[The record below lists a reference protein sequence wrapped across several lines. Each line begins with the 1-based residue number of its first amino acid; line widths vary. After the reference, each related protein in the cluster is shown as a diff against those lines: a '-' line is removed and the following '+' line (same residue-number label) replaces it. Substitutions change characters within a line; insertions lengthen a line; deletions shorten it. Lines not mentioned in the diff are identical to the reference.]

1 MALTSTHAKDSILFK
16 RRKLYSSCALAT
28 VTLMASSLIHADEK
42 HNQRLDAVVVS
53 ASGFE
58 QEVEQAPASVTV
70 ITREELE
77 RENITNIA
85 DALAR
90 VEGVNT
96 RSLDARDGKTG
107 NQTISLRGLPSR
119 YTLVLIDG
127 VRQNLAAT
135 VAPNSFGDSQS
146 VFFPPVQA
154 IDRIEVIRG
163 PMSTLYGSDAIGGV
177 VNIITRAPGVD
188 WERSIN
194 VSTQQYQSSK
204 FGSTQTVE
212 GYASGAISDTVGMQV
227 YGRYL
232 DRSASKVNIPGT
244 TPSLT
249 DNRTMGQ
256 NPSQSDVYTFGGRLT
271 LTPDSQNQVTLR
283 FDTTR
288 QSLDNSVGQVGRL
301 NGVTNE
307 PSSFTRGYSRELKF
321 ERDQFQI
328 GHMGDYSI
336 GFLETN
342 LTHDKVATKGRT
354 INSGAVADASRNG
367 TPRTLEMET
376 TILDSRL
383 INEFD
388 DHLLTVGAQF
398 VRPRFKDGIL
408 PETLKRDQYSAYVEN
423 AWSATSD
430 LTITGG
436 LRYDK
441 YEEISGEFTPRIYAV
456 YNLTD
461 EWTLKGGVGR
471 GFRAPLM
478 EQSTSGVN
486 GFGDGGSTPLFGNPN
501 LNPERS
507 TNVEFSALYDNSN
520 NFSAQATIFRNE
532 IKDLIEAGT
541 GANRGQDLNVGKAV
555 IQGLEFSTAYRF
567 LPSWTLKANYTFTDS
582 ELKNTQERANLA
594 QAVSSLR
601 GDPFVSVPDHMLNAG
616 LYWQATPQL
625 ETFLTAEYRSSAFR
639 PRNFH
644 EPMNGGNSQGIVEAG
659 HRDSRIVLG
668 DFKGY
673 TLLNLGASYNVNQ
686 NVTINGTITNLLDK
700 DFIKYSSYDRFDG
713 GTAQSNAYNNIL
725 PGRGLFVSLNVDF

>member
-1 MALTSTHAKDSILFK
+1 MSETFNQSTNRIGLQPNRLFQCCAMATIAWLGTSQVYANDTQP
-16 RRKLYSSCALAT
+16 
-28 VTLMASSLIHADEK
+28 
-42 HNQRLDAVVVS
+42 QRLDSVVVS

-58 QEVEQAPASVTV
+58 QDASQAPASVTV
-70 ITREELE
+70 ITRDTLE
-77 RENITNIA
+77 RENITSIA

-90 VEGVNT
+90 IEGVNT

-127 VRQNLAAT
+127 VKQNLSAT

-154 IDRIEVIRG
+154 IERIEVIRG

-177 VNIITRAPGVD
+177 VNIITRNPGVD
-188 WERSIN
+188 WERSVT

-204 FGSTQTVE
+204 FGSVQTVE
-212 GYASGAISDTVGMQV
+212 GYAAGALNDMVGLQF
-227 YGRYL
+227 YGRVL
-232 DRSASKVNIPGT
+232 DRSASNVRIPGT

-256 NPSQSDVYTFGGRLT
+256 NPTQSDVYTFGGRAVI
-271 LTPDSQNQVTLR
+271 TPDAQNEITLR

-288 QSLDNSVGQVGRL
+288 QSLDNSIGQVGRL
-301 NGVTNE
+301 NGVTDT
-307 PSSFTRGYSRELKF
+307 PASYTRGYSRELEF
-321 ERDQFQI
+321 ERDQFRI
-328 GHMGDYSI
+328 GHMGEYGI
-336 GFLETN
+336 GLLETS
-342 LTHDKVATKGRT
+342 LTHDKVVTKGRT
-354 INSGAVADASRNG
+354 INSGAVPDASRNG
-367 TPRTLEMET
+367 THRTLELKT
-376 TILDSRL
+376 LVLDTRL

-388 DHLLTVGAQF
+388 DHLVTVGGQYA
-398 VRPRFKDGIL
+398 RPKFEDGIL
-408 PETLKRDQYSAYVEN
+408 PETLKREQYSVFVED
-423 AWSATSD
+423 AWSATDD

-441 YEEISGEFTPRIYAV
+441 YEDISGEFTPRIYAV
-456 YNLTD
+456 YTATD
-461 EWTLKGGVGR
+461 EWTVKGGIGR

-507 TNVEFSALYDNSN
+507 TNVEFSVQYDNQD
-520 NFSAQATIFRNE
+520 NFAAQATVFRNE
-532 IKDLIEAGT
+532 IKDLIEGGT
-541 GANRGQDLNVGKAV
+541 GANSGQDINVGRAV
-555 IQGLEFSTAYRF
+555 IQGLELSAAYRF
-567 LPSWTLKANYTFTDS
+567 LPEWTLKANYTYTDS
-582 ELKNTQERANLA
+582 ELKSTQPRANLA
-594 QAVSSLR
+594 QAVSSLA

-616 LYWQATPQL
+616 VYWQTTPQL
-625 ETFLTAEYRSSAFR
+625 ETFMTAEYRSSAFR

-644 EPMNGGNSQGIVEAG
+644 EPMNGGNSQGLAGPG
-659 HRDSRIVLG
+659 HRDSNIVLG

-673 TLLNLGASYNVNQ
+673 TLLNLGARYAVNQ
-686 NVTINGTITNLLDK
+686 NVTLNGTLTNLLNK
-700 DFIKYSSYDRFDG
+700 DFIDYSTYDRFDG

-725 PGRGLFVSLNVDF
+725 PGRGLFVSMNVNF